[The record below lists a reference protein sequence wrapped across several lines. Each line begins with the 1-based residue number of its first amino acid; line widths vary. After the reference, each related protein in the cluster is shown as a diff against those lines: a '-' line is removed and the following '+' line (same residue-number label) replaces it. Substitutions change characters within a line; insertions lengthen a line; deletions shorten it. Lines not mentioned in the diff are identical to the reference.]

1 MLVRVFG
8 KVWKTMPK
16 RARRWVTRL
25 SQASFTASAA
35 AVVSNEAGEVL
46 LLNHLLRPAS
56 GWGLPG
62 GFINAGEQP
71 DDAVRREIREETG
84 LELRNV
90 RLLRV
95 RTLRRHIE
103 IIFAAQ
109 AAGEPRVMSREIIE
123 LGWFTVDNMPPDL
136 ALDQQFIVKEALEAE
151 TRV

>member
-16 RARRWVTRL
+16 RARHWVTRL
-25 SQASFTASAA
+25 SQASFTVSAA
-35 AVVSNEAGEVL
+35 AVVTNEAGEVL

-84 LELRNV
+84 LELRNI
-90 RLLRV
+90 RLVRV

-123 LGWFTVDNMPPDL
+123 LGWFAVDKMPPDL

-151 TRV
+151 TRQ